1 MAIGPFKA
9 GEVVRIPLA
18 VTLDGKALAVA
29 NARVHRLI
37 LPDRTDAPGY
47 PTAMIRAEDGVYYL
61 ERQLFVIGNYTA
73 IMRCEFDGSTL
84 EGIESFNV
92 QQPFGFPRIE
102 RACD

>member
-9 GEVVRIPLA
+9 GEIVRIPLA

-29 NARVHRLI
+29 NARVQRLI
-37 LPDRTDAPGY
+37 LPDKTDAPGY
-47 PTAMIRAEDGVYYL
+47 PAAMSTAEPGVYYL

-73 IMRCEFDGSTL
+73 IIRCELDGSTL
-84 EGIESFNV
+84 EGIESFHI